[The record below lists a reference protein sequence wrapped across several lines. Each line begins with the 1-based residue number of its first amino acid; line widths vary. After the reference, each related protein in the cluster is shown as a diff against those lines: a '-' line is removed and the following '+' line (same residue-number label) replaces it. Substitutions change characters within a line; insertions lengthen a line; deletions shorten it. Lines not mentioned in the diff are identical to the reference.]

1 MAILTHI
8 PHHSDGGRRWRAL
21 RPFLSA
27 LAWRW
32 LLSLCVG
39 GAFGCLFGEG
49 RAQGLNRV
57 SANAPTEPS
66 LEELVNIQVDSVF
79 GASKYEQK
87 VTRAPA
93 SVNIVN
99 SDEIKK
105 FGYRTLADVLRS
117 TPGLYVTDDR
127 NYSFLGFRGF
137 SQPGDFNTGIL
148 LLIDGHRVNDA
159 IYNLMYIANEA
170 VIDVDMI
177 DRVEII
183 RGPSSSIYGD
193 SAFFGVIN
201 VLTKRGG
208 QIDGAQASVEGG
220 SFDTYKGSFAFG
232 KKFTND
238 LELVLS
244 GSYFSSGG
252 QGSLFFPEYNNP
264 QNNNGRAANSDG
276 ETAYHLFGSLSYH
289 DFTLSAA
296 YSDRYKQVPTA
307 PSGTAFNSGK
317 GHTLDERGY
326 VDLKYEH
333 EFDRDVTVMGRLS
346 YDWYPYYA
354 VYPYA
359 NSAPPPSLILNQ
371 DLSLGQ
377 WARSELQVTKKLF
390 DRHTLIFGAE
400 YQENL
405 RQYQANYD
413 LNPRTSYLNVDHSS
427 RNYAFYTQGE
437 FALCKQLLLNA
448 GMRYDHF
455 ESFGGAV
462 NPRVGLIYNP
472 WEKTTFKAL
481 YGQAF
486 RAPNDYELNFASSDF
501 ERNPDLQPETIRTY
515 ELVYE
520 QYLPGKLRFSAA
532 GYHYDING
540 LISETTDPKNG
551 LSVFRNL
558 QQVEANGLELQLEGR
573 YANGILAWASYALQR
588 AEDTNTKLELS
599 NSPRHLAKLNLS
611 VPVYQDKLFSSI
623 EVQYNGSVITPA
635 RNTANDFA
643 LVNFTLFSQKL
654 VKGMELSASIYNLF
668 DTRYSVSSSGNTLQD
683 IIEQNGRSFRV
694 KLTYKF

>member
-1 MAILTHI
+1 MNLTPNHR
-8 PHHSDGGRRWRAL
+8 RRWRS
-21 RPFLSA
+21 FLSA
-27 LAWRW
+27 
-32 LLSLCVG
+32 CFV
-39 GAFGCLFGEG
+39 GAFAFPMGAGQ
-49 RAQGLNRV
+49 AQELNGLSTN
-57 SANAPTEPS
+57 NPPELS
-66 LEELVNIQVDSVF
+66 LEELINIRVDSVV

-93 SVNIVN
+93 SVNIVT

-105 FGYRTLADVLRS
+105 FGYRSLADVFRS

-170 VIDVDMI
+170 VLDVDMI

-183 RGPSSSIYGD
+183 RGPSSSIYGN

-208 QIDGAQASVEGG
+208 QIDGSEASIEGG
-220 SFDTYKGSFAFG
+220 SFETFKGTFTFG
-232 KKFTND
+232 KQFTND
-238 LELVLS
+238 VEIVLS
-244 GSYFSSGG
+244 GSYFSSDG
-252 QGSLFFPEYNNP
+252 QDRLFYQEYANP
-264 QNNNGRAANSDG
+264 QNNNGFAVNSDE

-289 DFTLSAA
+289 DFILSAA
-296 YSDRYKQVPTA
+296 YSDRYKHVPTA
-307 PSGTAFNSGK
+307 PSGTAFNSGE
-317 GHTLDERGY
+317 GHTEDARGY

-333 EFDRDVTVMGRLS
+333 EFENDLTLMGRGS

-354 VYPYA
+354 VYPYT
-359 NSAPPPSLILNQ
+359 NSAALPPLILNQ

-377 WARSELQVTKKLF
+377 WARSEVQVTKKVF
-390 DRHTLIFGAE
+390 DRHTLIIGAE

-405 RQYQANYD
+405 RQHQANYD
-413 LNPRTSYLNVDHSS
+413 QNPYTSYLDVDHNS

-437 FALCKQLLLNA
+437 FTLCKPLLLNA
-448 GMRYDHF
+448 GVRYDHF
-455 ESFGGAV
+455 ESFGSAV
-462 NPRVGLIYNP
+462 NPRIGLIYSP

-486 RAPNDYELNFASSDF
+486 RAPNDYELNFASGTF
-501 ERNPDLQPETIRTY
+501 ERNPGLQPETIRTY

-520 QYLPGKLRFSAA
+520 QYLPAHLRFSAS

-540 LISETTDPKNG
+540 LISETTDLRNG

-558 QQVEANGLELQLEGR
+558 QQVQANGLELQIEGR
-573 YANGILAWASYALQR
+573 FANGILARASYALQR

-611 VPVYQDKLFSSI
+611 APIYREKLFSSI

-635 RNTANDFA
+635 RKTANDFA
-643 LVNFTLFSQKL
+643 LVNWTLFSQKL
-654 VKGMELSASIYNLF
+654 VQGMELSASVYNLL
-668 DTRYSVSSSGNTLQD
+668 DARYSVSSSGNTLQD
-683 IIEQNGRSFRV
+683 TIQQNGRSFRV